1 MTVSHERGPEY
12 GEVTSSPPIAAH
24 LDGQA
29 CAFKDAASFLESRC
43 SDATNAQSL
52 DVCQKSALAGWA
64 RDHGALVQSSAFA
77 GLEVVSDCTSE
88 HKVFYRALDN
98 RAVKRTWAG
107 VYGQIPWVQDGAL
120 SRRNAL
126 PSEYLRRMALQISV
140 FRSDIQLAGVFISD
154 EPSMIIGQPP
164 GEPSLVISQEWFE
177 KDTAPSL
184 TEIAD
189 YMRSEGFV
197 HDPKAYFGWCR
208 TADGVIIVDAK
219 PDNFI
224 KTIFG
229 LVPIDLQMAQFSI
242 RQMKEIGLD
251 PPAPLPRSP

>member
-1 MTVSHERGPEY
+1 MTVSDEREPEY
-12 GEVTSSPPIAAH
+12 REVTSSTPIAAH

-29 CAFKDAASFLESRC
+29 CAFKDAASFIESRC
-43 SDATNAQSL
+43 SHATDPQSL
-52 DVCQKSALAGWA
+52 DVCQKSALEGWA
-64 RDHGALVQSSAFA
+64 RDCGTLVRASVFH
-77 GLEVVSDCTSE
+77 GLEVVSECTSE
-88 HKVFYRALDN
+88 HKVFYRADDN
-98 RAVKRTWAG
+98 RAIKRTWAG
-107 VYGQIPWVQDGAL
+107 VYGQIPTVQDCAL

-140 FRSDIQLAGVFISD
+140 FKSDIQLVGVFISE

-177 KDTAPSL
+177 KDAAPSL

-197 HDPKAYFGWCR
+197 HDPKAYFGWYR

-229 LVPIDLQMAQFSI
+229 LMPIDLQMAQFSI
-242 RQMKEIGLD
+242 RQMKEIGLE
-251 PPAPLPRSP
+251 PPKPFRL